1 MNANGTGRFK
11 VWTPILFSLILISGI
26 LIGFS
31 LRDKLRYKRDI
42 QTVIDRNDRLEEIID
57 LVNEKY
63 VDTINTNNLY
73 TDAVAGILKHLDP
86 HTVYIPAADVQEINE
101 DLEGGFF
108 GIGVE
113 FTVVR
118 DTIQIT
124 SVIENGP
131 SQHAGLQIGDQ
142 LIKVGDSTV
151 AGTHITTEHIVF
163 LLRGKQH
170 TQVAV
175 TVRDPYTAKPRQV
188 SVVRDVVP
196 IFSVD
201 ATLMVDSITGFI
213 KINRFSA
220 NTYSEFIKSLKA
232 LKAQG
237 MKQLIMDLRDN
248 PGGYLEAATAIADEF
263 LGDNELVVYTKGLHS
278 VKTSYH
284 SSRTG
289 LFESGK
295 LAVLVDESSASAA
308 EIFAGAI
315 QDQDRGIIV
324 GRRTFGK
331 GLVQEQYELSDGSA
345 LRLTI
350 AKYYT
355 PSGRCIQRS
364 FANGKEAYAEDFS
377 KRFLSGE
384 LVGKDTAILK
394 DTMKYYT
401 STHRV
406 VYGGGG
412 IKPDVYVP
420 YDTAHLNAALIN
432 LMFNDEVKG
441 IQWDYFIRDR
451 KKLQSYKTIQD
462 YDKDFK
468 GADEMVI
475 KYVAALKGPLRDETI
490 KLLAR
495 PANLQFFRSQMKAQ
509 LARFVFHDNG
519 YYAISLK
526 TDNVAQKALH
536 ELYDRNYLKL
546 IGR

>member
-11 VWTPILFSLILISGI
+11 VWTPLLFSLILISGI
-26 LIGFS
+26 LIGFF

-73 TDAVAGILKHLDP
+73 TDAVAGILRHLDP
-86 HTVYIPAADVQEINE
+86 HTVYIPAADVQEVNE

-118 DTIQIT
+118 DTIQVT

-142 LIKVGDSTV
+142 MIKVGDSIV
-151 AGTHITTEHIVF
+151 AGNHITTERIVS

-170 TQVAV
+170 THVAV
-175 TVRDPYTAKPRQV
+175 TVRDPYTLKPRQV
-188 SVVRDVVP
+188 SIVRDVVP

-201 ATLMVDSITGFI
+201 AAVMIDSVTGFI
-213 KINRFSA
+213 KIDRFSA
-220 NTYSEFIKSLKA
+220 TTYTEFIKALRSLKT
-232 LKAQG
+232 QG
-237 MKQLIMDLRDN
+237 MKQLIVDLRDN

-263 LGDNELVVYTKGLHS
+263 LDDNKLVVYTQGLHS
-278 VKTSYH
+278 AKTNYRSN
-284 SSRTG
+284 REG
-289 LFESGK
+289 LFENGK

-308 EIFAGAI
+308 EIFSGAM
-315 QDQDRGIIV
+315 QDWDRGIIV
-324 GRRTFGK
+324 GRRTYGK

-377 KRFLSGE
+377 KRLGSGE
-384 LVGKDTAILK
+384 LTGTDTAAMQ
-394 DTMKYYT
+394 DTVKYYT

-420 YDTAHLNAALIN
+420 YDTAHMSAALIN
-432 LMFNDEVKG
+432 LMFNDEMKG
-441 IQWDYFIRDR
+441 IQWDYFIRNR
-451 KKLQSYKTIQD
+451 ARLQAYKTIKD
-462 YDKDFK
+462 YDRDFK
-468 GADEMVI
+468 GADEMVMR
-475 KYVAALKGPLRDETI
+475 YLAALKGAPHDEAV

-495 PANLQFFRSQMKAQ
+495 PTNLQSFKAQMKAQ

-519 YYAISLK
+519 YYAISVK
-526 TDNVAQKALH
+526 TDNVAQKALQV
-536 ELYDRNYLKL
+536 LYSDKYLKL